1 MKTRLKQ
8 IWTVSLILLVS
19 VSLASCNLKSFF
31 EDDDDREEERHEKTE
46 DDTEGETEDE
56 ENGTIEITLSE
67 VTSVE
72 EPSAPPP
79 VTAVETSEEDL
90 EASVENMLPV
100 LDAIAYVMTFES
112 ETGLYDSADTN
123 FTSRVIYMGTQLHGS
138 GIFNDAEDIEGTRT
152 VSYADIEE
160 LANACFDTLTVDIT
174 LSDEYGRLTYS
185 ETENAF
191 YAGIGDGM
199 YESEIE
205 TFTLSDDGTLNVV
218 LSVIDPDSDT
228 LWAQYTFTMVEN
240 DYMPASGI
248 PRYPY
253 SVSSVVRID

>member
-1 MKTRLKQ
+1 
-8 IWTVSLILLVS
+8 
-19 VSLASCNLKSFF
+19 
-31 EDDDDREEERHEKTE
+31 
-46 DDTEGETEDE
+46 
-56 ENGTIEITLSE
+56 
-67 VTSVE
+67 
-72 EPSAPPP
+72 
-79 VTAVETSEEDL
+79 
-90 EASVENMLPV
+90 

-205 TFTLSDDGTLNVV
+205 TITLSDDGALNVV

-240 DYMPASGI
+240 DFIPATGVS
-248 PRYPY
+248 RYPY
-253 SVSSVVRID
+253 SVVSVEGVD